1 MSTVEVIIEQD
12 VLEVLLDDG
21 IELLVDNDSIELL
34 TIAEQGP
41 PGEDGAQVFSQET
54 EPTAGMTEGDIWF
67 NTLTKNM
74 YVYVDGTWALQGL
87 DDGFF

>member
-1 MSTVEVIIEQD
+1 MSVVEVVIEQEI
-12 VLEVLLDDG
+12 LEVAVDDEG
-21 IELLVDNDSIELL
+21 IELL

-54 EPTAGMTEGDIWF
+54 EPSAGMGDGDIWF

-74 YVYVDGTWALQGL
+74 YVYVDDSWVLQGL

>member
-1 MSTVEVIIEQD
+1 MSVVEVVIEQEI
-12 VLEVLLDDG
+12 LEVAVDDEG
-21 IELLVDNDSIELL
+21 IELL

-41 PGEDGAQVFSQET
+41 PGEDGVQVFSQET
-54 EPTAGMTEGDIWF
+54 EPTAGMIDGDIWF

-74 YVYVDGTWALQGL
+74 YVYVDDAWVLQGL